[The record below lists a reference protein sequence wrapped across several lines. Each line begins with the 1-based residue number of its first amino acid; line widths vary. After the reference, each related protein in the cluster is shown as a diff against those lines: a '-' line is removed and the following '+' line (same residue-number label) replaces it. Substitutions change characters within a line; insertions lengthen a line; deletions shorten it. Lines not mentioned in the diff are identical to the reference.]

1 MFKECLLFTRPLDLN
16 LQHENIGE
24 ENTLFPYLTDSIS
37 KNLIIKTS
45 LFKGK
50 KNVKVYAL
58 PFILESMAFE
68 CTMFSLTHA
77 FATNN
82 GKRDLDKQ

>member
-1 MFKECLLFTRPLDLN
+1 MKLN
-16 LQHENIGE
+16 L
-24 ENTLFPYLTDSIS
+24 TFLR
-37 KNLIIKTS
+37 K
-45 LFKGK
+45 K
-50 KNVKVYAL
+50 KNVKVNAL

>member
-37 KNLIIKTS
+37 KKLIIKTS

-50 KNVKVYAL
+50 KKR
-58 PFILESMAFE
+58 ESLRFAFH
-68 CTMFSLTHA
+68 FRID
-77 FATNN
+77 
-82 GKRDLDKQ
+82 GV